1 VARKNSLKKTTRKN
15 IYEHINND
23 NHIEYLATW
32 TQNGRRYIEK
42 NLTKLYGVTTL
53 TKASEK
59 LEEIKVLIRRNEDP
73 FRVDE
78 SDEFR
83 CIRDLVLDEIKS
95 RDASDN
101 YKYIQKKSFLK
112 HLDPH
117 IGKLKLKDLTIE
129 KMVKVFTRLK
139 KSESKDTIS
148 NLKKTIR
155 PILEYAVDEGII
167 TRNPLN
173 SSRVKKLTKTSR
185 KSGKAPLKHRL
196 LGDEDSRYLNA
207 SRALYQ
213 GALNFKKNS
222 DYNSDPKKISD
233 RELQIVFL
241 MAIMTARRRSEILS
255 IKYEDITSYN
265 TVKVRAETTKT
276 SVWEEYP
283 LPQEVLDRLIP
294 EGTGKIAP
302 NISKEIYSTY
312 MRKLID
318 GANLHLH
325 SEMKFDGHDTRH
337 LFLTIMSKKTKNP
350 FLCDAALSHNKD
362 NYKILLTYYE
372 PDISDFKELF
382 NLYWSLLRGNE
393 IKNETIDVNNSNTSL
408 Q

>member
-1 VARKNSLKKTTRKN
+1 MVRGGLRGGFL
-15 IYEHINND
+15 EVP
-23 NHIEYLATW
+23 
-32 TQNGRRYIEK
+32 
-42 NLTKLYGVTTL
+42 TKLYGVTTL
-53 TKASEK
+53 AKASEK
-59 LEEIKVLIRRNEDP
+59 LEEIKVLIRRNENP
-73 FRVDE
+73 FETNEPNE
-78 SDEFR
+78 SKK
-83 CIRDLVLDEIKS
+83 IKDLVLNEIKS
-95 RDASDN
+95 RDASSN
-101 YKYIQKKSFLK
+101 YKYIQEKSFLK

-117 IGKLKLKDLTIE
+117 IGKLKLEDISIE
-129 KMVKVFTRLK
+129 KMVKVFTKLK

-155 PILEYAVDEGII
+155 PTLEYAVDEGII
-167 TRNPLN
+167 VRNPLN
-173 SSRVKKLTKTSR
+173 SSRVKKLIKTSR

-196 LGDEDSRYLNA
+196 LGDEDDRYLNA

-222 DYNSDPKKISD
+222 DNNGGSKKIQD

-241 MAIMTARRRSEILS
+241 MAVMTARRRSEILS
-255 IKYEDITSYN
+255 IEYEDITSYN
-265 TVKVRAETTKT
+265 TVKVRAETTKS

-294 EGTGKIAP
+294 GGSGRIAP
-302 NISKEIYSTY
+302 NISKEVYSTY

-318 GANLHLH
+318 GANLKLH
-325 SEMKFDGHDTRH
+325 SEMKLDGHDTRH

-382 NLYWSLLRGNE
+382 NLYWNLLRDKE
-393 IKNETIDVNNSNTSL
+393 KN
-408 Q
+408 